1 MVISPV
7 LSPEEQAML
16 VREIET
22 AEANTAG
29 EIYVVIAQS
38 ADDFRLIPVLW
49 GALFAL
55 LLAWGLH
62 FATSL
67 SATQLLSLQVLGFI
81 TVAGI
86 LSIPSL
92 RYRVV
97 PPNLAA
103 DAAHRAAWAQFM
115 AHGVHLTAART
126 GVLIYVCMLPHRIEV
141 VADEGIHAKINPEH
155 WQQVVVQIARGAS
168 VGHLSEGLVAAIRTV
183 STVLAKHCPCTADQR
198 NELPNRIVET

>member
-1 MVISPV
+1 
-7 LSPEEQAML
+7 
-16 VREIET
+16 
-22 AEANTAG
+22 
-29 EIYVVIAQS
+29 

-62 FATSL
+62 FATGL
-67 SATQLLSLQVLGFI
+67 STTQLLSLQVLGFI
-81 TVAGI
+81 TITGI

-92 RYRVV
+92 RYRIV
-97 PPNLAA
+97 PSNLAA

-155 WQQVVVQIARGAS
+155 WRQIVVQIAKAAR
-168 VGHLSEGLVAAIRTV
+168 VGHLTEGLVAAIRTV
-183 STVLAKHCPCTADQR
+183 SAVLAKHCPR
-198 NELPNRIVET
+198 

>member
-1 MVISPV
+1 MVIPPV
-7 LSPEEQAML
+7 LSLEEHAML
-16 VREIET
+16 VREIES
-22 AEANTAG
+22 AEAKTAG

-55 LLAWGLH
+55 LLAWVLH
-62 FATSL
+62 FATTL
-67 SATQLLSLQVLGFI
+67 STTQILSLQVLGFI
-81 TVAGI
+81 AVTGI

-115 AHGVHLTAART
+115 AHGIHLTTART

-141 VADEGIHAKINPEH
+141 VADEGIHAKINPEQ
-155 WQQVVVQIARGAS
+155 WQQIVVQIAKGAR
-168 VGHLSEGLVAAIRTV
+168 VGHLSEGLAAAIRTV
-183 STVLAKHCPCTADQR
+183 SGVLAKHCPCIASQR